1 MQTSRDMKGNKNHFI
16 DTPVRGI
23 SRKRLVYSLR
33 KEQNMMNDTKKTNED
48 LFFFH
53 LSLYYKVNCNHVAIT
68 INIPDKGPDL
78 SLK

>member
-1 MQTSRDMKGNKNHFI
+1 
-16 DTPVRGI
+16 
-23 SRKRLVYSLR
+23 
-33 KEQNMMNDTKKTNED
+33 MMNDTKKTNED